1 MLKPTASFK
10 LSRQTKRFMCTIL
23 DPEQRNAFKRAMIQA
38 ELAALIQPKR
48 EKKTRL
54 PNQQETEESVD

>member
-1 MLKPTASFK
+1 
-10 LSRQTKRFMCTIL
+10 MCSII

-48 EKKTRL
+48 EKKPYAGKPDT
-54 PNQQETEESVD
+54 VDSSAD

>member
-54 PNQQETEESVD
+54 PNQKETEESVD

>member
-10 LSRQTKRFMCTIL
+10 LSKQSKRFMCTIL

-48 EKKTRL
+48 EKKTRF
-54 PNQQETEESVD
+54 PNQPETEESAE

>member
-10 LSRQTKRFMCTIL
+10 LSKQTKRFMCTIR

-48 EKKTRL
+48 EKK
-54 PNQQETEESVD
+54 PFVGKTEVTDSSAD

>member
-10 LSRQTKRFMCTIL
+10 LSKQSKRFMCTIL

-48 EKKTRL
+48 EKKPRL
-54 PNQQETEESVD
+54 PNQPETEESVD